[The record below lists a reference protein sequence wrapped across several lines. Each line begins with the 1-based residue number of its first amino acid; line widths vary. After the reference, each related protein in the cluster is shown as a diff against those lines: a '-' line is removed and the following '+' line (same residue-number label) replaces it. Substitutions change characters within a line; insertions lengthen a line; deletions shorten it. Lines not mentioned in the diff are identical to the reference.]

1 MNMAVR
7 VYNDI
12 IREGKVTRGSIG
24 ITWNK
29 ADKPDLLRALGQN
42 HGVLVSALV
51 PNGPAQK
58 AGIKAEDI
66 ILSLNGK
73 PVKDGDDLVNRVAD
87 LPIGSPASLT
97 IDRGG
102 KKMDFNLTIGDRAE
116 VLKEM
121 PEYAGMRQPEEP
133 GVPEATSAKFGVS
146 IRPLNDVE
154 KDAVANLAKS
164 GVKVTRVEPGSF
176 ADDVGMVDGDIIV
189 SINREPVNSVEDVR
203 KVQATLKPGASLAF
217 RILRSQTPNARSGRA
232 AGWTSLFLSGT
243 LAAK

>member
-1 MNMAVR
+1 
-7 VYNDI
+7 
-12 IREGKVTRGSIG
+12 VTRGSIG

-58 AGIKAEDI
+58 AGIKPEDI

-87 LPIGSPASLT
+87 LPIGSPATLT
-97 IDRGG
+97 VDRGG

-121 PEYAGMRQPEEP
+121 PEYASLRRPEEP
-133 GVPEATSAKFGVS
+133 EAQETGSAKFGVS
-146 IRPLNDVE
+146 IRPLNEVE
-154 KDAVANLAKS
+154 KDAIANLAKS

-176 ADDVGMVDGDIIV
+176 ADDVGLVDGDIIV
-189 SINREPVNSVEDVR
+189 SINREAVNSVDDVK
-203 KVQATLKPGASLAF
+203 KVQSALKPGTSVAF
-217 RILRSQTPNARSGRA
+217 RILRSQTPNARSGGRA
-232 AGWTSLFLSGT
+232 AGWNSLFLSGT
-243 LAAK
+243 LAAR